1 MSIPA
6 AIRAIVSAP
15 FWQSTRPRDPLGH
28 PNKPMGDEEVSNK
41 FLRTVEPVYGK
52 DKTKEVSER
61 WWKVSE
67 LSESEL
73 VLAIDALDV

>member
-1 MSIPA
+1 
-6 AIRAIVSAP
+6 
-15 FWQSTRPRDPLGH
+15 
-28 PNKPMGDEEVSNK
+28 MGDNDVSNK

-52 DKTKEVSER
+52 DKEVSER